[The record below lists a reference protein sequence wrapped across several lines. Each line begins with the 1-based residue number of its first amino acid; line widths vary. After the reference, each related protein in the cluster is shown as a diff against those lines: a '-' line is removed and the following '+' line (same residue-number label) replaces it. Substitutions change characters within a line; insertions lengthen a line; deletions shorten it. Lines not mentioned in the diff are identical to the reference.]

1 MSVLP
6 GFIMTIAQATSQ
18 PGQGAEM
25 MSIIIKRPYAFL
37 EKELR
42 KAFKGQEDVKVIV
55 DGRYGER
62 RTEAQPITSERR
74 LTERRRPKEELVEV
88 LLSA

>member
-1 MSVLP
+1 MNVLP
-6 GFIMTIAQATSQ
+6 GFIMTIAQATSP
-18 PGQGAEM
+18 PGQGYEV
-25 MSIIIKRPYAFL
+25 MSIIIRRPYAFL

-42 KAFKGQEDVKVIV
+42 KAFKGQKDIKVIV

-74 LTERRRPKEELVEV
+74 CTERRRPNEELLEV
-88 LLSA
+88 VLSA